1 MQFPSSG
8 RWVLP
13 LIAALSSLLIASISE
28 AQLIYS
34 KKEVERSHKTQW
46 LLQKRYT
53 PVYPDERVQRYVTC
67 IANDLIS
74 IPADFT
80 GWNQAFKTANVDEDA
95 EIPNR
100 GDRAEDKLSDFK
112 GIAQFGHFLP
122 LLFFLQLSP

>member
-74 IPADFT
+74 ILDPE
-80 GWNQAFKTANVDEDA
+80 WQ
-95 EIPNR
+95 
-100 GDRAEDKLSDFK
+100 
-112 GIAQFGHFLP
+112 
-122 LLFFLQLSP
+122 QLNWRT